1 MNKIRINTHG
11 NEMPVSHGEW
21 IDLRTAEDVELDPA
35 DCGLNASPT
44 QVFRS
49 FTPPQKGKGEMLS
62 GTIDEMAGALVGKL
76 VEKHLL

>member
-1 MNKIRINTHG
+1 MAKNEQSRKYLLTIN
-11 NEMPVSHGEW
+11 N
-21 IDLRTAEDVELDPA
+21 PA

>member
-1 MNKIRINTHG
+1 
-11 NEMPVSHGEW
+11 
-21 IDLRTAEDVELDPA
+21 DPA

-62 GTIDEMAGALVGKL
+62 GTISDMAGALVGKL
-76 VEKHLL
+76 SEKHLI